1 MKLRGT
7 CLSGCGVLLAGTV
20 WLAGG
25 GAEGKPADAWTEVLP
40 GVYRSPGLP
49 AGYAL
54 VSGDRALLIDAP
66 APPAGL
72 KAAGVKK
79 IDAVL
84 LTHHHR
90 DGLAA
95 VEGYLKDR
103 VPVRA
108 PAASAEWV

>member
-1 MKLRGT
+1 MKRRGVGVVL
-7 CLSGCGVLLAGTV
+7 CVLVLSVAV
-20 WLAGG
+20 WLAGRG
-25 GAEGKPADAWTEVLP
+25 DAEAKQASAWTEVVP

-66 APPAGL
+66 CAPAGL
-72 KAAGVKK
+72 KARGVRK
-79 IDAVL
+79 IEAVL

-103 VPVRA
+103 VSVRA
-108 PAASAEWV
+108 PAAS